1 MTTFIPNCPLMNWKP
16 QGIRGDDVKGFYVDN
31 QKDGTVRY
39 RMAYVEPLTDKTK
52 RVSVTF
58 PTDTVRNRNK
68 AQEILKLRIT
78 ALIAPKSKDIL
89 LADILSEYI
98 EKMSKTWRKGT
109 LLRNKATLNRITRQF
124 PSDTILNNITP
135 RIWESTLEDMSHGSA
150 TTFNEYVTRVK
161 AFLRWCYAND
171 YLKENYLDKIK
182 KKPTKDIEKDVRYL
196 EPEQAEKLLSA
207 LQIIPRWNQIAHFM
221 LLTGMRCGEGLAL
234 NDSDIDTY
242 IRVTKTYNP
251 LAEEIG
257 PPKTPKSKRDVVI
270 TSETA
275 AVIEEIRKYNVW
287 LKETYGI
294 KTDLFFF
301 DTDGKYMSYYAFNDQ
316 LKEVSKRVLGFKV
329 TTHMLRHTHASIL
342 LASGIPI
349 DVISRRLGHETIAV
363 TQRVYLHIIEKL
375 KKRDADILQ
384 NVKVL

>member
-1 MTTFIPNCPLMNWKP
+1 M
-16 QGIRGDDVKGFYVDN
+16 KGFYVDN

-98 EKMSKTWRKGT
+98 EKMSETWRKGT

-135 RIWESTLEDMSHGSA
+135 RIWESTLEDMSHGSP

-207 LQIIPRWNQIAHFM
+207 LRIIPRWNQIAHFM
-221 LLTGMRCGEGLAL
+221 LLTGMRCGEVIAL

-242 IRVTKTYNP
+242 IHVTKTYNP
-251 LAEEIG
+251 LSEEIG

-375 KKRDADILQ
+375 KKRDADLLQ

>member
-1 MTTFIPNCPLMNWKP
+1 M
-16 QGIRGDDVKGFYVDN
+16 KGFYVDN

-39 RMAYVEPLTDKTK
+39 RMTYVEPLTDKTK

-98 EKMSKTWRKGT
+98 EKMSETWRKGT

-135 RIWESTLEDMSHGSA
+135 RIWESTLEDMSHGSP

-171 YLKENYLDKIK
+171 YLKENHLDKIK

-221 LLTGMRCGEGLAL
+221 LLTGMRCGEVIAL
-234 NDSDIDTY
+234 NDSDVDTY
-242 IRVTKTYNP
+242 IHVTKTYNP
-251 LAEEIG
+251 LSEEIG

-294 KTDLFFF
+294 KTGLFFF

-316 LKEVSKRVLGFKV
+316 LKETSKRVLGFKV

-375 KKRDADILQ
+375 KKRDADLLQ